1 VASSHDKVAARC
13 RSHKKDKGIG
23 TMTINQ
29 KSLREQVYDFLRE
42 ELTRGR
48 LIPGAAINLNAISQE
63 LGISKTPLRD
73 ALLQL
78 DTEGFVTISPRR
90 GVFVNRLTLED
101 IHQCYE
107 IIGAL
112 ESTVILAVF
121 DSMQP
126 LHIEKMKLLNRELRS
141 SIKNEYFQAYYQQNI
156 LFHDVFL
163 EMSHNPSLKRIIM
176 PMKQR
181 LYDFPRRGYI
191 KEWEQANCRDHDR
204 LIEAFETGDRDAAV
218 RVWRDVHWS
227 FEVQEKYI
235 RRFYFPE
242 NRKERGA
249 KTQLLHAP
257 ARKAGGPRPLMSHK

>member
-1 VASSHDKVAARC
+1 M
-13 RSHKKDKGIG
+13 I
-23 TMTINQ
+23 INQ
-29 KSLREQVYDFLRE
+29 KSLREQVYDFIRE
-42 ELTRGR
+42 ELTRGK
-48 LIPGAAINLNAISQE
+48 LIPGDAINLNAISEE

-101 IHQCYE
+101 IRQCYE

-121 DSMQP
+121 DGIQP
-126 LHIEKMKLLNRELRS
+126 LHIEKMKLLNSALRT
-141 SIKNEYFQAYYQQNI
+141 SIKIEDFQAYYQQNI

-163 EMSHNPSLKRIIM
+163 EMSHNHSLKRIIA

-191 KEWEQANCRDHDR
+191 KEWEQSNCRDHDR
-204 LIEAFETGDRDAAV
+204 LIQAFETGDRDAAV
-218 RVWRDVHWS
+218 QVWRDIHWS
-227 FEVQEKYI
+227 FEAQEKYI

-242 NRKERGA
+242 AREARAA
-249 KTQLLHAP
+249 KTQRLP
-257 ARKAGGPRPLMSHK
+257 ASARQLKRRRTLQRRSSSAEDRSA

>member
-1 VASSHDKVAARC
+1 MV
-13 RSHKKDKGIG
+13 
-23 TMTINQ
+23 INQ

-42 ELTRGR
+42 ELTGGK
-48 LIPGAAINLNAISQE
+48 LIPGASVNLNAISQE

-90 GVFVNRLTLED
+90 GVYVNRLTLED
-101 IHQCYE
+101 IRNCYE

-112 ESTVILAVF
+112 ETTALLTAF
-121 DSMQP
+121 DNIQP
-126 LHIEKMKLLNRELRS
+126 LHLEKLKLVNAALRGALKKDDWQS
-141 SIKNEYFQAYYQQNI
+141 YYQDNL
-156 LFHDVFL
+156 LFHEVFL
-163 EMSHNPSLKRIIM
+163 GLSHNTALKRIIT

-204 LIEAFETGDRDAAV
+204 LIEAFERQDREAAV

-227 FEVQEKYI
+227 FDVQEQHI
-235 RRFYFPE
+235 RRFYFAEPGE
-242 NRKERGA
+242 AREVKARRPVRP
-249 KTQLLHAP
+249 AP
-257 ARKAGGPRPLMSHK
+257 ASPARPRAAGRAPTSERKG

>member
-1 VASSHDKVAARC
+1 M
-13 RSHKKDKGIG
+13 I
-23 TMTINQ
+23 INQ

-42 ELTRGR
+42 ELTQGK
-48 LIPGAAINLNAISQE
+48 LIPGAAVNLNALSEE

-101 IHQCYE
+101 IRNCYE

-121 DSMQP
+121 DSIQP
-126 LHIEKMKLLNRELRS
+126 LHIEKLKLLNKELKTS
-141 SIKNEYFQAYYQQNI
+141 LKNEDFQAYYQQNI
-156 LFHDVFL
+156 LFHDVFI
-163 EMSHNPSLKRIIM
+163 EMSHNQSLKRIVA
-176 PMKQR
+176 PMKRR

-191 KEWEQANCRDHDR
+191 KEWEQSNCREHER
-204 LIEAFETGDRDAAV
+204 LIEAFEAGDRDAAV

-227 FEVQEKYI
+227 FQVQEKYI

-242 NRKERGA
+242 THEADEPKAPRLPSRLSR
-249 KTQLLHAP
+249 TRHA
-257 ARKAGGPRPLMSHK
+257 RSLQRRPSIGKNT

>member
-1 VASSHDKVAARC
+1 M
-13 RSHKKDKGIG
+13 I
-23 TMTINQ
+23 INQ
-29 KSLREQVYDFLRE
+29 KSLREQVYDFIRE
-42 ELTRGR
+42 ELTRGK
-48 LIPGAAINLNAISQE
+48 LIPGAAINLNALSEE

-101 IHQCYE
+101 IRNCYE

-121 DSMQP
+121 DSIQP
-126 LHIEKMKLLNRELRS
+126 LHIEKLKLLNRALRTS
-141 SIKNEYFQAYYQQNI
+141 LKNEDFQAYYQQNI

-163 EMSHNPSLKRIIM
+163 EMSHNQSLKRIIA
-176 PMKQR
+176 PMKRR

-191 KEWEQANCRDHDR
+191 KEWEQSNCRDHDR
-204 LIEAFETGDRDAAV
+204 LIEAFEAGDRDAAV
-218 RVWRDVHWS
+218 QVWRDVHWS
-227 FEVQEKYI
+227 FDAQEKYI

-242 NRKERGA
+242 TREPHDPKARRLRSRGS
-249 KTQLLHAP
+249 KTQL
-257 ARKAGGPRPLMSHK
+257 PRTLQRRTSSGKTA

>member
-1 VASSHDKVAARC
+1 M
-13 RSHKKDKGIG
+13 I
-23 TMTINQ
+23 INQ

-42 ELTRGR
+42 ELTQGK
-48 LIPGAAINLNAISQE
+48 LIPGAAVNLNALSEE

-101 IHQCYE
+101 IRNCYE

-121 DSMQP
+121 ESIQP
-126 LHIEKMKLLNRELRS
+126 RHIERMKQLNKALRTS
-141 SIKNEYFQAYYQQNI
+141 LKNDDFLSYYQQNV
-156 LFHDVFL
+156 LFHDVFIEL
-163 EMSHNPSLKRIIM
+163 SPNQAIKRIIA
-176 PMKQR
+176 PMKRR

-191 KEWEQANCRDHDR
+191 KEWEQRNCREHDQ
-204 LIEAFETGDRDAAV
+204 LIEAFETGDRTAAV

-227 FEVQEKYI
+227 FEAQEKYI
-235 RRFYFPE
+235 RQFYFSEAQAPPE
-242 NRKERGA
+242 PKSRRLSPRMSKTKHARSLLRRPSDA
-249 KTQLLHAP
+249 KTA
-257 ARKAGGPRPLMSHK
+257 

>member
-1 VASSHDKVAARC
+1 MA
-13 RSHKKDKGIG
+13 
-23 TMTINQ
+23 INQ

-42 ELTRGR
+42 ELTRGK
-48 LIPGAAINLNAISQE
+48 LIPGASVNLNAISQE

-101 IHQCYE
+101 IRNCYE

-112 ESTVILAVF
+112 ETTVVLAAF
-121 DSMQP
+121 DSIQP
-126 LHIEKMKLLNRELRS
+126 IHLEKLKVVNASLRAAL
-141 SIKNEYFQAYYQQNI
+141 KQDDWQAYYQDNL
-156 LFHDVFL
+156 LFHDAFL
-163 EMSHNPSLKRIIM
+163 GLSHNTALMRIIV

-204 LIEAFETGDRDAAV
+204 LIEAFERLDRDAAV

-227 FEVQEKYI
+227 FRVQEPYI

-242 NRKERGA
+242 TGEGREAKPRRSSAPQPKAPTRARAAGRAVPAKRKG
-249 KTQLLHAP
+249 
-257 ARKAGGPRPLMSHK
+257 

>member
-1 VASSHDKVAARC
+1 M
-13 RSHKKDKGIG
+13 I
-23 TMTINQ
+23 INQ
-29 KSLREQVYDFLRE
+29 KSLREQVYDFIRE
-42 ELTRGR
+42 ELTRGK
-48 LIPGAAINLNAISQE
+48 LIPGDAINLNAVSQE

-101 IHQCYE
+101 IRQCYE

-121 DSMQP
+121 DSIQP
-126 LHIEKMKLLNRELRS
+126 LHIEKMKLLNSALRM
-141 SIKNEYFQAYYQQNI
+141 SIKNDDFQAYYQQNI

-163 EMSHNPSLKRIIM
+163 EMSHNQSLKRIIA

-191 KEWEQANCRDHDR
+191 KEWEQSNCRDHDR
-204 LIEAFETGDRDAAV
+204 LIQAFETGVRDAAV
-218 RVWRDVHWS
+218 QVWRDVHWS
-227 FEVQEKYI
+227 FETQEKYI

-242 NRKERGA
+242 ARETRVA
-249 KTQLLHAP
+249 KTQRLP
-257 ARKAGGPRPLMSHK
+257 ASTGKVKRRRTRQRRPSSGEDRSA

>member
-1 VASSHDKVAARC
+1 M
-13 RSHKKDKGIG
+13 I
-23 TMTINQ
+23 INQ
-29 KSLREQVYDFLRE
+29 KSLREQVYDFIRE
-42 ELTRGR
+42 ELTRGK
-48 LIPGAAINLNAISQE
+48 LIPGAAVNLNAISQQ

-90 GVFVNRLTLED
+90 GVYVNRLTLED
-101 IHQCYE
+101 IRNCYE

-121 DSMQP
+121 DSIQP
-126 LHIEKMKLLNRELRS
+126 LHIEKMKLLNSALRA
-141 SIKNEYFQAYYQQNI
+141 SIKNEDFQAYYQQNI

-163 EMSHNPSLKRIIM
+163 EMSHNPNLKRIIA

-191 KEWEQANCRDHDR
+191 KEWEQSNCRDHDR

-218 RVWRDVHWS
+218 HVWRDVHWS

-242 NRKERGA
+242 ARETSDP
-249 KTQLLHAP
+249 KTQHRAAP
-257 ARKAGGPRPLMSHK
+257 PRRPKRPHSLRRRLSGGEDA

>member
-1 VASSHDKVAARC
+1 
-13 RSHKKDKGIG
+13 
-23 TMTINQ
+23 MYINQ
-29 KSLREQVYDFLRE
+29 TSLREQLHDVIPE
-42 ELTRGR
+42 ELTRGK
-48 LIPGAAINLNAISQE
+48 LIPGAAINLNAISRE

-101 IHQCYE
+101 IRNCYE

-121 DSMQP
+121 DSLQP
-126 LHIEKMKLLNRELRS
+126 LHLEKMKLLNRELRA
-141 SIKNEYFQAYYQQNI
+141 SIKNEDFQSYYQQNI

-163 EMSHNPSLKRIIM
+163 EMSHNQALKRIIA
-176 PMKQR
+176 PMKRR

-191 KEWEQANCRDHDR
+191 KEWELGNCRDHDR
-204 LIEAFETGDRDAAV
+204 LIEAFETGDRDAAIQ
-218 RVWRDVHWS
+218 VWRDVHWS
-227 FEVQEKYI
+227 FDAQEKYI

-242 NRKERGA
+242 AVEPQDS
-249 KTQLLHAP
+249 KTARRPSP
-257 ARKAGGPRPLMSHK
+257 ARRDKHPLPFQRRPPGRDGA

>member
-1 VASSHDKVAARC
+1 M
-13 RSHKKDKGIG
+13 I
-23 TMTINQ
+23 INQ

-42 ELTRGR
+42 ELTQGK
-48 LIPGAAINLNAISQE
+48 LVPGAAINLNELSEE

-101 IHQCYE
+101 IRNCYE
-107 IIGAL
+107 VIGAL

-121 DSMQP
+121 DGIQP
-126 LHIEKMKLLNRELRS
+126 LHIEKMKLLNSALRAS
-141 SIKNEYFQAYYQQNI
+141 LKKDDFQAYYQQNI
-156 LFHDVFL
+156 LFHDVFI
-163 EMSHNPSLKRIIM
+163 EMSHNQSLKRIIA
-176 PMKQR
+176 PMKRR

-191 KEWEQANCRDHDR
+191 KEWEQRNCREHDK

-227 FEVQEKYI
+227 FAVQEKFI
-235 RRFYFPE
+235 RQFYFSGTQEPHE
-242 NRKERGA
+242 PKSNRPPTRTPRTKHARRL
-249 KTQLLHAP
+249 QL
-257 ARKAGGPRPLMSHK
+257 RPSSEKNA